1 MCFSNIK
8 PGISLITYPNQQQP
22 IKKKKSNY
30 VKEMTEGQD
39 SLREGM
45 NLQEWIKYR
54 DLKKLDQ
61 DKWTP
66 VRLL

>member
-1 MCFSNIK
+1 MIPEHSLYTLIPLWYGFMCFSNIK

-45 NLQEWIKYR
+45 NL
-54 DLKKLDQ
+54 
-61 DKWTP
+61 
-66 VRLL
+66 